1 MSFGV
6 PLLLLFLLAVPVAV
20 ALLVLL
26 ERYRSRRA
34 TAWAPAALLP
44 NMTTKPKQ
52 LHRHLPTALTLLG
65 VALLLVGFARPKA
78 TYHVKAQEATLVLVL
93 DVSGSMAANDAQPTR
108 FAAAKAVIQRFIAN
122 VPKGYRLSLVTF
134 SDHVAVSAA
143 PTRNMDAV
151 SAALARAH
159 TGPQGTALADA
170 VARAVRVAALVKG
183 SVAGHRPPAAVVVL
197 SDGGQTAG
205 RVSPEQ
211 AAAAALKAKIPVSTI
226 LVGTPDGVVQQ
237 KLKGGFTER
246 IQVPAQP
253 QSLETI
259 ARGSGGR
266 FTGGVAAVDVKGS
279 YEELGSRTGRR
290 KKTIEV
296 SAAAAGGGL
305 AFVLAGGLL
314 SGLWFRRI
322 P

>member
-1 MSFGV
+1 MSFGL
-6 PLLLLFLLAVPVAV
+6 PLLLLCLLAIPVAV
-20 ALLVLL
+20 VGIVLL
-26 ERYRSRRA
+26 EQHRRRRA
-34 TAWAPAALLP
+34 AAWATPALLP
-44 NMTTKPKQ
+44 NMTTRPSH
-52 LHRHLPTALTLLG
+52 LRRHLPTALTLLG

-78 TYHVKAQEATLVLVL
+78 TYNVKAQEATLVLVL
-93 DVSGSMAANDAQPTR
+93 DVSGSMAATDVQPSR
-108 FAAAKAVIQRFIAN
+108 FAAAKAIVRRFIAKA
-122 VPKGYRLSLVTF
+122 PKGYRLSLVTF

-143 PTRNMDAV
+143 PTRSLDAV

-170 VARAVRVAALVKG
+170 VVRAVRVASLVKG
-183 SVAGHRPPAAVVVL
+183 SVPGRRPPAAVVVL
-197 SDGGQTAG
+197 SDGGQTTG
-205 RVSPEQ
+205 RVSPQQ
-211 AAAAALKAKIPVSTI
+211 AAVKARQAHIPVSAI
-226 LVGTPDGVVQQ
+226 LLGTPDGVVQQ

-253 QSLETI
+253 QELEAL
-259 ARGSGGR
+259 ARGSAGR
-266 FTGGVAAVDVKGS
+266 FTGGPAALDVNGT
-279 YEELGSRTGRR
+279 YDELGSRTGRR